1 MKRHRSFKQPTIL
14 AGCEVIIAD
23 RGSCDSAGPAGA
35 LSLVT
40 AIRLAGGRKTNQF
53 DAVNSARA
61 HADQLAAKLG
71 RNRSAREISWALH
84 SGDDEDG
91 EEVYRA
97 PLTNRV

>member
-1 MKRHRSFKQPTIL
+1 MT
-14 AGCEVIIAD
+14 
-23 RGSCDSAGPAGA
+23 SAGPAGA

-71 RNRSAREISWALH
+71 RNRSARESHGRFI
-84 SGDDEDG
+84 
-91 EEVYRA
+91 
-97 PLTNRV
+97 RVTTKMAKKSTGLP